1 MKAEDIK
8 TIAIVGAGDMGHG
21 IAQISAM
28 AGLKVNLYDIKQEFV
43 DRGKNKIKES
53 LDKQVAKQKMTADDL
68 NKIMN
73 NIQGFTVL
81 KDAVKDIDFM
91 IEAAP
96 EILEL
101 KVKIFKEIDEYAPKH
116 VILASNTSNMSI
128 TEMGAATKRPDRV
141 VGIHFFNPVA
151 LMLLVEVI
159 HGSKTSEETMSVSYA
174 LVSKFK
180 NLRGAMVP
188 VRVEK
193 DTPGFIFNRVNAPA
207 GLYLSVLYDK
217 GLVNPEAVDAKLRS
231 IGVPMGPYELM
242 DYTGLDVNLHGMGY
256 FGKVLSPEFKPG
268 NWLKKMNEAGTLGKK
283 TGQGI
288 FTWPGGNRPTIDP
301 GKADPNFDFMEMVC
315 LQVNEGTK
323 LLEDGVTG
331 SAAEID
337 KAMVNGG
344 GSAFGPFALAK
355 GMGWQKVAE
364 RCEAISKKLDIKWF
378 LPTET
383 LKKGDIKM

>member
-8 TIAIVGAGDMGHG
+8 KIAIVGAGDMGHG

-53 LDKQVAKQKMTADDL
+53 LDKQVAKQKITADDL
-68 NKIMN
+68 NKIIN

-116 VILASNTSNMSI
+116 AILASNTSNMSI
-128 TEMGAATKRPDRV
+128 TEMGAATKRPDKV

-193 DTPGFIFNRVNAPA
+193 DTPGFIFNRVNAPV
-207 GLYLSVLYDK
+207 GLYLSELYDK
-217 GLVNPEAVDAKLRS
+217 GLVIPEAIDAKLRS
-231 IGVPMGPYELM
+231 IGAPMGPYELM

-256 FGKVLSPEFKPG
+256 FGKVLSPEFKAG
-268 NWLKKMNEAGTLGKK
+268 NWLKKLNEAGSLGKK
-283 TGQGI
+283 SGQGI
-288 FTWPGGNRPTIDP
+288 FTWPGGNRPTIDTS
-301 GKADPNFDFMEMVC
+301 KADPNFDYMEMVC

-344 GSAFGPFALAK
+344 GSPFGPFALAK

-383 LKKGDIKM
+383 LKKGVIKI